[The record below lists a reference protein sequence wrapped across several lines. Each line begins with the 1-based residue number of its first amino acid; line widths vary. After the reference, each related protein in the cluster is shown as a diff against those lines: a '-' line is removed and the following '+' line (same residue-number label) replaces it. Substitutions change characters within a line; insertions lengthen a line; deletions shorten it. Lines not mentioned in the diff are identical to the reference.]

1 MSARVSKG
9 CGWDGMDVVWALLI
23 MNASWIK
30 GGREGGKRARADW
43 AQCRRRH
50 RLGRPSRS
58 GDQGP
63 DIE

>member
-1 MSARVSKG
+1 MSARVSRG

-23 MNASWIK
+23 LNASWIK
-30 GGREGGKRARADW
+30 GGSEGRVRIGLSAAV
-43 AQCRRRH
+43 AIV
-50 RLGRPSRS
+50 LAAFPPRS